1 MGRASD
7 VLGSCPPVTRG
18 HCRLVFPLAST
29 GSACLLD
36 SPLSS
41 LTLNLSLFAEALWCV
56 ASLCVILFTGLF
68 YFLNSTYTL
77 YHIVARMDILVWFL
91 IFSN

>member
-29 GSACLLD
+29 SSACLLD

-68 YFLNSTYTL
+68 FLWGLLRSSEVRAGGRL
-77 YHIVARMDILVWFL
+77 PLSRI
-91 IFSN
+91 